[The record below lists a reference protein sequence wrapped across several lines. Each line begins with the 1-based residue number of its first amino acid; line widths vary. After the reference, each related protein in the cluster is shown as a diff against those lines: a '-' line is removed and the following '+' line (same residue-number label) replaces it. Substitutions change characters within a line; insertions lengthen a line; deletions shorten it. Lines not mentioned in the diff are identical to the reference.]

1 MHKEN
6 KKLKQKKKKVITIK
20 KIAAAR
26 KIRNILVFKKISIK
40 D

>member
-6 KKLKQKKKKVITIK
+6 KKLKQKKKVITIK